1 VYAFT
6 GDPLNLGLIGL
17 AQLLPFVLI
26 VLPAGQ
32 VADQFDRRLILKLCK
47 VVKTLCALLL
57 LGLLPGFTF
66 GWQH

>member
-1 VYAFT
+1 MYAFT

-32 VADQFDRRLILKLCK
+32 VADQFDRRLILNLCK
-47 VVKTLCALLL
+47 VVETLCALLL
-57 LGLLPGFTF
+57 LGLLLGFTF
-66 GWQH
+66 GCQH